1 MKTVEE
7 KLLLIS
13 TALDATPASIR
24 PGILLDQIEE
34 WDSMGTI
41 SVLAML
47 DKHFDRRLSL
57 EEIAALKT
65 VDDILKLMEP

>member
-1 MKTVEE
+1 LKTLEE
-7 KLLLIS
+7 KLLLIAA
-13 TALDATPASIR
+13 ALDANAASIR
-24 PGILLDQIEE
+24 PGTLLDHIEE

-65 VDDILKLMEP
+65 VDDILKLMEQ

>member
-1 MKTVEE
+1 MKTLEE
-7 KLLLIS
+7 KLLLIAG
-13 TALDATPASIR
+13 ALDATPASIR
-24 PGILLDQIEE
+24 PGILLDHIEE

-57 EEIAALKT
+57 EEITALKT
-65 VDDILKLMEP
+65 VDDILKLMEQ